1 MSSIAN
7 IVAFDGASTP
17 ASHTFTGISSEK
29 DKGVSIAIHR
39 ELLSTV
45 PEAAQCR
52 ITTKVSRLS
61 DKVVRKSVR
70 VEVPVQEATDGA
82 NSAGYTAAPKVAY
95 TDAFEVVQFCHERS
109 TLEGRRLARQLMTNV
124 LNGVVTSV
132 TPVTTHMVAELF
144 DSGIFPS

>member
-1 MSSIAN
+1 MSSIAS

-17 ASHTFTGISSEK
+17 TSHTFTGISTEK
-29 DKGVSIAIHR
+29 EKGVSIAVHR
-39 ELLSTV
+39 ELLANV
-45 PEAAQCR
+45 PEIAQCR
-52 ITTKVSRLS
+52 ITTKVTRLS

-70 VEVPVQEATDGA
+70 VEVPVQEGTDGA

-109 TLEGRRLARQLMTNV
+109 TPASRKLVRQLTANI
-124 LNGVVTSV
+124 LNGVETSV
-132 TPVTTHMVAELF
+132 TPVTTHMAAELF